1 MSQRRLRNPAEAL
14 LSLRIAAFAVV
25 VPLLMRLRL
34 SSLERVL
41 EPRGPKR
48 SASPERVT
56 ALAERID
63 WVLRRGRPLVRPG
76 CLTRG
81 VTLYYFL
88 RRAGADVT
96 LVFGMGKPEDASF
109 AAGHCWLV
117 KDGEPFLERE
127 GPATALP
134 RDHQHPAPTGRRADL
149 SPEIRRYDL
158 HGLALGVSAE
168 DAIADAV
175 GGRLAQ
181 FPPAPAGHDDLVF
194 EYRTVASVPAP
205 GGGRPSTS
213 RSSATCSTERT
224 TTG

>member
-109 AAGHCWLV
+109 AGHCWLV

-127 GPATALP
+127 DP
-134 RDHQHPAPTGRRADL
+134 RPHF
-149 SPEIRRYDL
+149 PEITSIPRRP
-158 HGLALGVSAE
+158 GV
-168 DAIADAV
+168 
-175 GGRLAQ
+175 AQ
-181 FPPAPAGHDDLVF
+181 
-194 EYRTVASVPAP
+194 T
-205 GGGRPSTS
+205 
-213 RSSATCSTERT
+213 
-224 TTG
+224 